1 MGNGMA
7 FALDLPALIGRGYGN
22 GWFSNCRC
30 RYRVF
35 KGARNT
41 KKSYDVIGWEPL
53 VKIMSDP
60 SRNILVVR
68 ATNKSNRT
76 STFATI
82 CHIIAQPD
90 PARPGLSLSRFFRI
104 NKNTMLIEYLPTG
117 QTISFAGM
125 NEPMRITSFRPP
137 KGILTDVYFEEAY
150 EIKSYEDFRMIDG
163 TVRGTLP
170 EGSFF
175 QITLCLNPWNGSHW
189 INEAFFKGRL
199 EDDPN
204 ILAQRGFQDACFPDE
219 PFGYGKGI
227 YLHTGAYLMNEFRSP
242 DYDAAME
249 SLREKAPDIYRVEAL
264 GMWGHDRAG
273 TYPEW
278 DPAALVRPRPELFK
292 ERYMMYAIGVDF
304 GISDGQGRIQR
315 KGAGYESAT
324 TAQLC
329 AVTMDGARLV
339 TLEEYFWSNDGKAD
353 AEKKT
358 APQLQAEIIAAIKRW
373 RMLWQSHPDV
383 MRGMIPIYVDC
394 ADAGGFRQSLELEAR
409 RQGLAGATLMPSTKI
424 RKESRIFFSRSLMA
438 YGDFLVSEACPNLIR
453 ELGAARMGEKGELR
467 QDWDDHCIN
476 AHEYAWAPMRERIR
490 LWKDFKQH

>member
-1 MGNGMA
+1 MGRIDVA
-7 FALDLPALIGRGYGN
+7 ALIGKGYGN
-22 GWFSNCRC
+22 GWFTNCHC

-53 VKIMSDP
+53 MKIMSDP
-60 SRNILVVR
+60 CRNILVIR

-82 CHIIAQPD
+82 NHLIDQPD
-90 PARPGLSLSRFFRI
+90 PSDPSLTLRPYFRV
-104 NKNTMLIEYLPTG
+104 NKNTMLMEYIPTG

-150 EIKSYEDFRMIDG
+150 ELRSYEDFRMIDG
-163 TVRGTLP
+163 TVRGMLP

-175 QITLCLNPWNGSHW
+175 QLTMCLNPWNGSHW
-189 INEAFFKGRL
+189 INEVFFKGRM

-204 ILAQRGFQDACFPDE
+204 LIAQKGYQDACFPDE

-227 YLHTGAYLMNEFRSP
+227 YLHTGSYLINEFRSP

-249 SLREKAPDIYRVEAL
+249 SLRERAPDIYRVEAL
-264 GMWGHDRAG
+264 GMWGRDQAA

-278 DPAALVRPRPELFK
+278 DPTTLVKPRPDLFR

-304 GISDGQGRIQR
+304 GISDGQGHLK
-315 KGAGYESAT
+315 KGKGGGFESAT

-329 AVTMDGARLV
+329 AITADGGRLV
-339 TLEEYFWSNDGKAD
+339 TLEEYFWTNDGRAD
-353 AEKKT
+353 GDKKT
-358 APQLQAEIIAAIKRW
+358 APQLQSEIIAAIRKW
-373 RMLWQSHPDV
+373 RDMWASHPDV
-383 MRGMIPIYVDC
+383 MRGSIPIYVDC

-409 RQGLAGATLMPSTKI
+409 RQGLAGAMMLPSTKI
-424 RKESRIFFSRSLMA
+424 RKESRIFFSRTLMA

-453 ELGAARMGEKGELR
+453 ELGNARMGDKGELR
-467 QDWDDHCIN
+467 QDFDDHAIN

-490 LWKDFKQH
+490 LWKDFKQRQ